1 MKRIT
6 NILIVA
12 MALLITSCSQKNKAV
27 EEYCSCMDN
36 IVSDSLYSANLI
48 SLTHINCRDSILSK
62 YDLINDKEF
71 ASSFDSLK
79 LVKDK
84 NNEIFTKT
92 YQNVD
97 RILQKYNWDYK
108 DLSSL
113 NWKTYEYRRYL
124 FDGKMFKQELYGM
137 NWGSTNWVL
146 QNTFTGTYKIEK
158 AENENIYVIVSMQ
171 DRENDIYK
179 FKKSKKDGFY
189 LDGRRT
195 LWQEDK

>member
-1 MKRIT
+1 
-6 NILIVA
+6 
-12 MALLITSCSQKNKAV
+12 
-27 EEYCSCMDN
+27 
-36 IVSDSLYSANLI
+36 
-48 SLTHINCRDSILSK
+48 
-62 YDLINDKEF
+62 
-71 ASSFDSLK
+71 
-79 LVKDK
+79 
-84 NNEIFTKT
+84 
-92 YQNVD
+92 
-97 RILQKYNWDYK
+97 
-108 DLSSL
+108 
-113 NWKTYEYRRYL
+113 
-124 FDGKMFKQELYGM
+124 MFKQELYGM